1 MTATEVLCK
10 ASKCRKGAQ
19 SKALSREVGTKNAG
33 ALVWLPFLVLVG
45 TIGSAQVPTRSP
57 DLSLILQRMEDVEH
71 RDAAQSRT
79 YDVTREYKMFH
90 GAETQPDSE
99 VTAQVDFVP
108 PETVIYEIMQTRGS
122 SRGEQIVR
130 YLLDLETWAAKN
142 GLGSEIS
149 RANYDF
155 VFLRQ
160 DDIGV
165 IPEYVLGIVPKRKN
179 KYLLRGQIWV
189 EASTFHIRRIEGS
202 PAKNPSLW
210 VKGIYIT
217 VQLGPRGSMWVPIS
231 FDAVGTVRFAG
242 QFTLDGFD
250 VPSPKTQ
257 TAVPQ

>member
-1 MTATEVLCK
+1 MMNFL
-10 ASKCRKGAQ
+10 
-19 SKALSREVGTKNAG
+19 
-33 ALVWLPFLVLVG
+33 LPVLVFMA
-45 TIGSAQVPTRSP
+45 TMGSSSQVPLSTAVTKSP
-57 DLSLILQRMEDVEH
+57 DLNLILQRLEDVEH
-71 RDAAQSRT
+71 TDAAQSRT

-90 GAETQPDSE
+90 GAETQPAAE
-99 VTAQVDFVP
+99 ITAQVDFVP
-108 PETVIYEIMQTRGS
+108 PDTVRYKITQARGS

-130 YLLDLETWAAKN
+130 YLLDLETSSAKK
-142 GLGSEIS
+142 GHGSEIS

-189 EASTFHIRRIEGS
+189 DASTFHIRRIEGS
-202 PAKNPSLW
+202 PAKSPSLW

-217 VQLGPRGSMWVPIS
+217 LQLGPLGRMWVPIS
-231 FDAVGTVRFAG
+231 FDAVGTVHFLG

-250 VPSPKTQ
+250 VRFPKTQ
-257 TAVPQ
+257 AAVPRGS

>member
-1 MTATEVLCK
+1 
-10 ASKCRKGAQ
+10 
-19 SKALSREVGTKNAG
+19 LSREVGTNNA
-33 ALVWLPFLVLVG
+33 ATIVWLPVLVLVA
-45 TIGSAQVPTRSP
+45 TTVSAQVPLSTAVTKSP
-57 DLSLILQRMEDVEH
+57 DLNLILQRMEDVEH
-71 RDAAQSRT
+71 RDAAQSRR

-90 GAETQPDSE
+90 GAETQSASE
-99 VTAQVDFVP
+99 ITAQVDFVP
-108 PETVIYEIMQTRGS
+108 RDTPKYEITQTRGS

-142 GLGSEIS
+142 GHGSEIS

-202 PAKNPSLW
+202 PAKTPSFW

-217 VQLGPRGSMWVPIS
+217 LQLEPLGSMWVPIS
-231 FDAVGTVRFAG
+231 FDAVGTVRFLG

-250 VPSPKTQ
+250 VRSRSPFCIS
-257 TAVPQ
+257 